1 MYHRPGLGQF
11 DLGQDIMD
19 RPEVGGVYHEYG
31 YGYGGEY
38 GLGIS
43 IGGIFKGIGKGIKG
57 VGKGIGKV
65 GKGVFKGAKF
75 VATKA
80 VPFAAR
86 TAFKGA
92 KIVAPFA
99 LPAVG
104 GILVAK
110 KGIPLLSRLFRKKPA
125 AAEAPAFEQPILR
138 ADMGTMGAP
147 GWWRNTQTGQVTRGN
162 RSMPPSRMTGW
173 VWSATE
179 PRRLPTTPRVIEE
192 ITGRIT
198 PGTVPAEEPGEP
210 KLTVADIGRQIME
223 RFQTGG
229 MPAAGLPAGGAPAE
243 MPAGEEEGVETVT
256 RPTMAGLFSGPM
268 PLLMLGGVAL
278 AMFAGKG
285 GGRGRGRRR

>member
-92 KIVAPFA
+92 KIAAPFA

-125 AAEAPAFEQPILR
+125 AAPAEEAQPIYT
-138 ADMGTMGAP
+138 TMPVSRMDEP
-147 GWWRNTQTGQVTRGN
+147 GWWRNTQTGQVTQGD
-162 RSMPPSRMTGW
+162 RSTPPSRMTGW
-173 VWSATE
+173 VWSATQ
-179 PRRLPTTPRVIEE
+179 PRKLPTTPRVIEE

-223 RFQTGG
+223 RFQ
-229 MPAAGLPAGGAPAE
+229 PAAGLPAGGVPAE
-243 MPAGEEEGVETVT
+243 AAAGEEGVETVT
-256 RPTMAGLFSGPM
+256 RPTMAGLFAGPM
-268 PLLMLGGVAL
+268 PLLMLGGLAL